1 MRIVLSLVL
10 LLATAAGAS
19 ATPISY
25 TDTGFGS
32 GTLNGVAF
40 GGAAPL
46 AFTITAL
53 GDTANRLSCG
63 GACLSNDNTSASIT
77 ITGLGTF
84 AFVTPTRF
92 FANVGIVGFSRAGVG
107 GADLFDG
114 PNIPAW
120 DMLTSLGPIAGTGT
134 LLQWGNAPVVTSGGT
149 LVFNNGSSAATFTA
163 TVGPQSTVPEPA
175 TLLLLGSGLVATSLR
190 QRLKKRA

>member
-40 GGAAPL
+40 GAGGPL

-53 GDTANRLSCG
+53 GDTANVISCG
-63 GACLSNDNTSASIT
+63 GSCLYNENTSASIA
-77 ITGLGTF
+77 ITGLGTLN
-84 AFVTPTRF
+84 FVTATRF
-92 FANVGIVGFSRAGVG
+92 FANVGIVGFSRG
-107 GADLFDG
+107 GGGGLDLYNG
-114 PNIPAW
+114 PLIPPW
-120 DMLTSLGPIAGTGT
+120 DMLTSLGPIAGTGN
-134 LLQWGNAPVVTSGGT
+134 LIQWGNSPVVTNGGV

-163 TVGPQSTVPEPA
+163 TVGQSTVPEPT
-175 TLLLLGSGLVATSLR
+175 TLLLLGSGLAVARLR
-190 QRLKKRA
+190 QRFKKRA